1 MGVIMADQK
10 IENLLNLA
18 AGPKDDNA
26 IDYVIVNAAECEPYI
41 TSDYRRLVEQPQEV
55 IEGLKIVLSLFENAK
70 GVIAVENNKPD
81 VIESLKKLTENED
94 RIQVAELKTKYPQ
107 GSERHII
114 YAVTKR
120 KINCCY

>member
-1 MGVIMADQK
+1 MSH
-10 IENLLNLA
+10 N
-18 AGPKDDNA
+18 
-26 IDYVIVNAAECEPYI
+26 I

-120 KINCCY
+120 KINSFNVAGRWVAV